1 MNKLKAKRV
10 KILFSSLTLLV
21 TLVVLCIWLFDYL
34 NYKPEEIVKNYLVSN
49 ENVDVK
55 IEREFIV
62 FSPINSTNKTKIDLI
77 FYPGGF
83 VYPEAYSPL
92 CYKISENGYRVF
104 LAKMPLNLAV
114 LKSNIAGKIM
124 KEYNLKKV
132 VLAGHSLGGAM
143 AAKFAYDNPDK
154 VTGLILLGA
163 YPAKQNNLSNSNIK
177 VLSLF
182 GELDGLAT
190 VEKIEKYKELL
201 PKDTKY
207 FMILGGNHS
216 NFGYYGFQKKDNP
229 PKITKE
235 EQQSIILEKILEF
248 LDKL

>member
-1 MNKLKAKRV
+1 MKEKRT
-10 KILFSSLTLLV
+10 KRLFSALILLAI
-21 TLVVLCIWLFDYL
+21 LVVLFVWLFNYL
-34 NYKPEEIVKNYLVSN
+34 NYKPEEIVKNYLVSS
-49 ENVDVK
+49 EKVSVK

-62 FSPINSTNKTKIDLI
+62 FSPVSSTDKTKIDII

-114 LKSNIAGKIM
+114 LKPNIAGEIV

-229 PKITKE
+229 SKITKE